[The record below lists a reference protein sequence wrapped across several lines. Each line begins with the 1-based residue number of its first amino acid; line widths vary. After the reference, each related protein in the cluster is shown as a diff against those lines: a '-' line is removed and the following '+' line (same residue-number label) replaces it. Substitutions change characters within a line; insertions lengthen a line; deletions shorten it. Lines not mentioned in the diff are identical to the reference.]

1 MNYIII
7 IIIITSSLTNFACS
21 TRVFLCSRSDLRM
34 SVVTFMDG
42 HCKEEGLVDKAV
54 FVVLEAVD
62 AGERKLFRLLLAQV

>member
-1 MNYIII
+1 
-7 IIIITSSLTNFACS
+7 
-21 TRVFLCSRSDLRM
+21 M

-62 AGERKLFRLLLAQV
+62 AGERELFRLLLAQV